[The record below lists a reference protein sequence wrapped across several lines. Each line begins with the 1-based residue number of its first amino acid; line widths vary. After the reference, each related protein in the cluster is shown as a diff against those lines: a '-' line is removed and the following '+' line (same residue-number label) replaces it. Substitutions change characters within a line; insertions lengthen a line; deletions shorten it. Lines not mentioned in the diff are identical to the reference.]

1 MRLSESYVN
10 HFVKNDGIELNDEL
24 DKLFNNADIQLI
36 DGKFEFIIDAS
47 HQCTYD
53 DHIMGHVLT
62 VLLQTAFVDKLEKLV
77 IRAKPI
83 TDVTLIKLCG
93 HLESMEQLTYL
104 DLSLCDI
111 TDSGLVKLAE
121 TLPYTNITT
130 LLLSGNKLSINA
142 AKALGESLG
151 KCERLEIV
159 ELADCGLTYDGFVA
173 IFNSIRSPKSRLMKL
188 DISGTRLLG
197 CEQKLAYHIEDTLKQ
212 NPRLRRL
219 HIRKS
224 GLTDE
229 AVARIANGLNY
240 ADHLTLLDLS
250 ANKLSRDSAGLLCP
264 VLHKLDVLDLSDNRI
279 QSEGAANFAATIKN
293 DKIKLHT
300 LLLRNC
306 SIEDD
311 GIQHILDAVAHPNS
325 SIRRIHLW
333 GNNFS
338 DGGSAKLDELMKNR
352 VLIEPNT
359 DCRASSQYHPG
370 EYRPAELHRP
380 NLQQPGVL

>member
-24 DKLFNNADIQLI
+24 DKLFNTADIQLI
-36 DGKFEFIIDAS
+36 DGKFEFIIDS
-47 HQCTYD
+47 THQSTFD
-53 DHIMGHVLT
+53 DHTMGHVLT
-62 VLLQTAFVDKLEKLV
+62 VLLQTTFVDKLEKLV

-93 HLESMEQLTYL
+93 HLESMVQLSYL

-111 TDSGLVKLAE
+111 TDAGLVRLAE
-121 TLPYTNITT
+121 KLPYTNITT
-130 LLLSGNKLSINA
+130 LLLSGNKLSMNA
-142 AKALGESLG
+142 AKALGESIG

-173 IFNSIRSPKSRLMKL
+173 IFNSIQSPKSRLMKL
-188 DISGTRLLG
+188 DISGSRLLG
-197 CEQKLAYHIEDTLKQ
+197 CEQKLAYHIEDMLKQ

-240 ADHLTLLDLS
+240 TDNLTLLDLS

-279 QSEGAANFAATIKN
+279 QSEGAANLAATIKR

-306 SIEDD
+306 CIDDD

-325 SIRRIHLW
+325 TIRRIHLW

-352 VLIEPNT
+352 VLIESNT
-359 DCRASSQYHPG
+359 DCRASSQFHPG
-370 EYRPAELHRP
+370 EYRPAELYRP

>member
-24 DKLFNNADIQLI
+24 DKLFNSADIQLI
-36 DGKFEFIIDAS
+36 DGKFEFIIDSS
-47 HQCTYD
+47 HQSQFD
-53 DHIMGHVLT
+53 DHIMGHVFT
-62 VLLQTAFVDKLEKLV
+62 VMLQPAFVDKMEKLV
-77 IRAKPI
+77 IKAKPI
-83 TDVTLIKLCG
+83 TDVTLIKLCA
-93 HLESMEQLTYL
+93 HLENMVQLSYL

-111 TDSGLVKLAE
+111 TDSGLVRLAE
-121 TLPYTNITT
+121 RLPYTNITT
-130 LLLSGNKLSINA
+130 LLLSGNKLSVAA
-142 AKALGESLG
+142 AKALGQSLG
-151 KCERLEIV
+151 KCEKLEIV

-173 IFNSIRSPKSRLMKL
+173 VFDSIKSPKSRLVKL
-188 DISGTRLLG
+188 DISGSRLLG

-219 HIRKS
+219 HLRKS

-240 ADHLTLLDLS
+240 TDNLTLLDLS

-264 VLHKLDVLDLSDNRI
+264 VLHKLEVLDLSDNRI
-279 QSEGAANFAATIKN
+279 QSEGAANLAATIKK

-306 SIEDD
+306 GIEDD

-325 SIRRIHLW
+325 AIRRMHLW
-333 GNNFS
+333 GNKFS

-352 VLIEPNT
+352 VLTEANT
-359 DCRASSQYHPG
+359 DCRASSQFHPG
-370 EYRPAELHRP
+370 EYRPAELYRP